1 MIRQLNLD
9 QLVSV
14 NEFSATTSAPKSPN
28 LFEVPMPITKTEP
41 LEAVPIN
48 RLISASSGMAVG
60 IEYLWDTGETSI
72 LWRDKVCDDVLRVPI
87 KD

>member
-1 MIRQLNLD
+1 MH
-9 QLVSV
+9 
-14 NEFSATTSAPKSPN
+14 TTNP
-28 LFEVPMPITKTEP
+28 EP

-48 RLISASSGMAVG
+48 RLINPSSGTAVG

-72 LWRDKVCDDVLRVPI
+72 LWRDKVCEDVLRVPI